1 MHTCN
6 ITTKFQ
12 GLKVVNPNR
21 MLDNGEYSPS
31 TVVAAEPFA
40 CIDSLTSMKKK
51 KKKKKNERRFSNEQ
65 IRSLET
71 MFESESRLEPQKK
84 LQMATELGLQP
95 RQVAIWF
102 QNRRARWKSK
112 QLERDYS
119 TLRANYNSL
128 AAKFEA
134 AKKEKH
140 ALVVQVILLMKTDP
154 FVIHREAYEDCFIF
168 DSCRS

>member
-1 MHTCN
+1 
-6 ITTKFQ
+6 
-12 GLKVVNPNR
+12 
-21 MLDNGEYSPS
+21 
-31 TVVAAEPFA
+31 
-40 CIDSLTSMKKK
+40 
-51 KKKKKNERRFSNEQ
+51 
-65 IRSLET
+65 